1 MLPLRC
7 LPSLLLCLV
16 ASLAAMPAR
25 ADMASPQEE
34 IRAAKVAQWHQR
46 YPGTVPA
53 LDLALSP
60 DGASLAVRFTARTP
74 ADYSIKMNGKE
85 AVKGSLA
92 DSRGGVQT
100 QTIALAKEAGSQG
113 EWLVHA
119 DFTLRGVRAR
129 GDKLAETGERIAGCL
144 RKRFE
149 IVEKGGKP
157 VLNELGLDGEDAFTL
172 RRCGL

>member
-1 MLPLRC
+1 MSPFRC
-7 LPSLLLCLV
+7 LPSLLLCLA
-16 ASLAAMPAR
+16 ASLAAMSAR
-25 ADMASPQEE
+25 ADMASPQED

-74 ADYSIKMNGKE
+74 ADYSIKLNGKE
-85 AVKGSLA
+85 AAKGSLA

-113 EWLVHA
+113 E
-119 DFTLRGVRAR
+119 
-129 GDKLAETGERIAGCL
+129 
-144 RKRFE
+144 
-149 IVEKGGKP
+149 
-157 VLNELGLDGEDAFTL
+157 
-172 RRCGL
+172 